1 MNCFVTPFWKLS
13 PPPFLEQIASGKVH
27 PNTQNST
34 PNDEKIIIKNH
45 NEKSVESDLRFPG
58 VDTEDLK
65 DCWKFGAKMLDRM
78 MFLAANIVL
87 VAMFISNVA
96 YPLGVAN
103 K

>member
-1 MNCFVTPFWKLS
+1 MNCFVTPFWELS
-13 PPPFLEQIASGKVH
+13 PPPLLEQIATGKIH
-27 PNTQNST
+27 PDTYST
-34 PNDEKIIIKNH
+34 PNNEKMIIKNH
-45 NEKSVESDLRFPG
+45 NEKSLESDLRYTG

-87 VAMFISNVA
+87 LAMFISNIA